1 MNRYRHPKLVA
12 LDDREYLEEM
22 SVRAELSRMG
32 RFRER
37 GEISASS
44 RIAFAFEEIVRA
56 SLTRASE
63 VSDKRILAYEEF
75 HSLFG
80 YTRRYRELDAIFI
93 ETAVTVLEIKATR
106 SEKSAIKGTRQL
118 RKTGQIL
125 ESGMLGQSHEIVLVL
140 VWIDT
145 GGKPTKKVTW
155 QPVATPDELAST
167 VFGIAHNGRPYFYIR
182 VTAEEAWSWR
192 QEIDITLKEELWD
205 AYEKEKL
212 ADTRRLLS
220 LRNSVWPLD

>member
-1 MNRYRHPKLVA
+1 MNRYRHPRLLA
-12 LDDREYLEEM
+12 LDDRAYLEEM

-37 GEISASS
+37 GERSASS
-44 RIAFAFEEIVRA
+44 RIALAFEKIVRA
-56 SLTRASE
+56 SLARASE
-63 VSDKRILAYEEF
+63 VSDNRILAYEEF

-106 SEKSAIKGTRQL
+106 SEKSAMKGTRQL

-125 ESGMLGQSHEIVLVL
+125 ASGTLGQTHEIVLVL
-140 VWIDT
+140 LWIDT
-145 GGKPTKKVTW
+145 GGRPTAKVTW

-167 VFGIAHNGRPYFYIR
+167 VFGIAHNDRPYFYIR

-192 QEIDITLKEELWD
+192 QEIDITIEDELWD
-205 AYEKEKL
+205 EYEKEKL
-212 ADTRRLLS
+212 ADARQLLF
-220 LRNSVWPLD
+220 LKNSIWPRD